1 MCGPSLA
8 VDDTSYSG
16 VLNSWIWKE
25 WPYCP
30 VFLPLAVKRM
40 LAYPRFGVLGRT
52 KRASKP
58 PSGLTSVLPLV
69 ISFPRGPVTT

>member
-16 VLNSWIWKE
+16 VRNSWIWKE
-25 WPYCP
+25 WPYWP

-40 LAYPRFGVLGRT
+40 LA
-52 KRASKP
+52 
-58 PSGLTSVLPLV
+58 
-69 ISFPRGPVTT
+69 